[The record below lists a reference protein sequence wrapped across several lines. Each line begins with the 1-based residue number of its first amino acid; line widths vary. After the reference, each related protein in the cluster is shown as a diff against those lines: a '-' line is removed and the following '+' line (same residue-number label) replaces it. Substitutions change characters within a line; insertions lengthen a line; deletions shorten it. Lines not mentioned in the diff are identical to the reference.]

1 MVPVKLES
9 LTTSELLNLA
19 EQEKI
24 EDFEGM
30 ERDELIMSL
39 TEKAEEE
46 RSNSESD
53 DGIARTVNVKNVS
66 SLSDN
71 ANHSDLISSLPG
83 SEGLPESYHDTFIHF
98 IFKNSDWGYVFWSVS
113 SIEAEAIEEK
123 KGMLVLVVTMTDR
136 EGRKENYDIFVGD
149 DDTTWNIG
157 FSRDAVSCFVSLYVE
172 TPDGKRDLLVQSNS
186 LSLPSSYWLDHGE
199 EMKKNDTLFKVYLSA
214 ITTKTGELIDNRTVQ
229 AINSLYREEDYRK

>member
-1 MVPVKLES
+1 MVPVNLEG

-19 EQEKI
+19 QQEKI
-24 EDFEGM
+24 EDYGEM
-30 ERDELIMSL
+30 DRDELIASL

-71 ANHSDLISSLPG
+71 ANHSDLINGLPG
-83 SEGLPESYHDTFIHF
+83 SEALPESYHDTFIHF
-98 IFKNSDWGYVFWSVS
+98 IFKNSDWGYVFWSIS

-123 KGMLVLVVTMTDR
+123 KGSVILVVTMTDR
-136 EGRKENYDIFVGD
+136 EGRKENYDILVGD

-172 TPDGKRDLLVQSNS
+172 TPDGKRDLIVQSNA

-199 EMKKNDTLFKVYLSA
+199 EMKKNDTLFKVYLSCL
-214 ITTKTGELIDNRTVQ
+214 TTKTGELIDNRTAQ
-229 AINSLYREEDYRK
+229 QINSLYREEDYRK

>member
-1 MVPVKLES
+1 MVPVNLES

-19 EQEKI
+19 QQEKI
-24 EDFEGM
+24 EDYGEM
-30 ERDELIMSL
+30 DRDELIASL

-71 ANHSDLISSLPG
+71 ANHSDLINGLPG

-98 IFKNSDWGYVFWSVS
+98 IFKNADWGYVFWSVS

-123 KGMLVLVVTMTDR
+123 KGSVILVVTMTDR
-136 EGRKENYDIFVGD
+136 EGRKENYDILVGD

-172 TPDGKRDLLVQSNS
+172 TPDGKRDLLVQSNA

-199 EMKKNDTLFKVYLSA
+199 EMKKNDTLFKVYLSCL
-214 ITTKTGELIDNRTVQ
+214 TTKTGELIDNRTVQ
-229 AINSLYREEDYRK
+229 QINSLYREEDYRK